1 MKTKSNFQIE
11 ELSKEFQKMIEYV
24 TDENSMTRTAYEVES
39 NLFQNLL
46 KMGNDLL
53 TLFFSQDRGT
63 SL

>member
-1 MKTKSNFQIE
+1 METKSNLQIE

-39 NLFQNLL
+39 NLFRNLL

-53 TLFFSQDRGT
+53 TLFFSENR
-63 SL
+63 